1 MRAEKS
7 GRIAGLLFGIKQS
20 DFSPRRNALAVNSV
34 AVTVALTAI
43 AILVS
48 VPSAFG
54 KNDSREPRFSGV
66 QDYSPAATMDPKNVP
81 DFASRPLQAPAGNTP
96 TLQGGSGTALKADLA
111 STTIPVDTRLVLTLE
126 TPVDAKTSAPGDI
139 FEAHVK
145 DDLYVGMTLLLPRG
159 SLTRGRIVEVSK
171 PRLLS
176 RAAKIGLKLEQLV
189 TPAGEVI
196 PLDATLEFKKGKT
209 NKKGQLDP
217 GTSFGT
223 RVEGSVKSVAGVRPD
238 GTTNSALVA
247 ANVATLGAPLVA
259 TALGSSAIALFS
271 AGDNVSLQPGSEI
284 EVLLTGD
291 LGLQLN

>member
-1 MRAEKS
+1 MRSKRTGGGAGSSKLL
-7 GRIAGLLFGIKQS
+7 GRRS
-20 DFSPRRNALAVNSV
+20 SAVAFTV
-34 AVTVALTAI
+34 AVATI
-43 AILVS
+43 AAMIS
-48 VPSAFG
+48 VPSAYG
-54 KNDSREPRFSGV
+54 KNDSREPRFSGF
-66 QDYSPAATMDPKNVP
+66 QDYSPAATMAPKNVP
-81 DFASRPLQAPAGNTP
+81 DFASRPAGDSP
-96 TLQGGSGTALKADLA
+96 TLQGGSGTALKADLS
-111 STTIPVDTRLVLTLE
+111 STTIPVDTRLRLTLD
-126 TPVDAKTSAPGDI
+126 TAVDAKTSAPGDI

-159 SLTRGRIVEVSK
+159 SLTRGRIVEVTK

-189 TPAGEVI
+189 TPSGEVI

-223 RVEGSVKSVAGVRPD
+223 RVEGNVKSVAGVRPD

-259 TALGSSAIALFS
+259 TALGSSAIALFQQ
-271 AGDNVSLQPGSEI
+271 GDNVSLQPGSDI

>member
-1 MRAEKS
+1 MSAEKS
-7 GRIAGLLFGIKQS
+7 GRK
-20 DFSPRRNALAVNSV
+20 ALTL
-34 AVTVALTAI
+34 TVAAVAI
-43 AILVS
+43 MVS
-48 VPSAFG
+48 VPAAFG
-54 KNDSREPRFSGV
+54 KNDSREPRFSGN
-66 QDYSPAATMDPKNVP
+66 QDYSPAATMDPRNVP
-81 DFASRPLQAPAGNTP
+81 DFASRPVQAPAGNTP
-96 TLQGGSGTALKADLA
+96 MLQGGSGTALKADLA

-126 TPVDAKTSAPGDI
+126 TAVDAKTSAPGDI

-159 SLTRGRIVEVSK
+159 SLTRGRIVEVTK

-217 GTSFGT
+217 GTNFGT